1 MALIEFKNLPDTNT
15 PINAENLNHNFNELN
30 KSNTYSTEE
39 KVVGTWIDGKPLYR
53 KTISFNDTFSAS
65 YPIEKEHNISN
76 VSTIFIDTAHSFIVD
91 TSNNKSIPLPTPCSD
106 GNFDDVVGVQVDTNK
121 IYMYA
126 RTTWNTTWKKVVTV
140 NYTKTT
146 D

>member
-1 MALIEFKNLPDTNT
+1 MEKITFVNESEPY
-15 PINAENLNHNFNELN
+15 ISAENLNQMQ
-30 KSNTYSTEE
+30 SNIENAIKDTYSTEE
-39 KVVGTWIDGKPLYR
+39 KVVGIWIDGKPLYR
-53 KTISFNDTFSAS
+53 KTISFNNTLSAG

-76 VSTIFIDTAHSFIVD
+76 VSTIFIDAGHSFIVD

-106 GNFDDVVGVQVDTNK
+106 GNFDDVVGVQVDTNN

-126 RTTWNTTWKKVVTV
+126 QTTWNTVWQKVVTV